1 MTTNH
6 RYLDV
11 LTVRSSNAGL
21 GSSAFT
27 SSYSSSDKSRQHNKL
42 LIEPI
47 ILPSLDHI
55 PVNEDVDDLKPCLF
69 YPNGEKN
76 RNIRREIEHT
86 VVKHHLINRNNI
98 QEIKGK
104 SFFRVEKIDQY
115 ANAKGPPIFYGRK
128 RDPKFE
134 ELLKNVR
141 HVENK
146 IHRTVDVIV

>member
-1 MTTNH
+1 MATNH

-27 SSYSSSDKSRQHNKL
+27 SSYSTDKSKLHNKL

-47 ILPSLDHI
+47 IVPSLDQI
-55 PVNEDVDDLKPCLF
+55 PIEQDSDDLKPCLF

-98 QEIKGK
+98 RETKGK
-104 SFFRVEKIDQY
+104 AFFRVEKVDQY

-128 RDPKFE
+128 RNPKFE
-134 ELLKNVR
+134 ELMKNVR
-141 HVENK
+141 NVENK
-146 IHRTVDVIV
+146 IHRTVDIVV

>member
-1 MTTNH
+1 MTMTH

-27 SSYSSSDKSRQHNKL
+27 SSYSSDKSKQHNKL

-47 ILPSLDHI
+47 ILPSLNHI
-55 PVNEDVDDLKPCLF
+55 SVDQDVDDLKPCLF
-69 YPNGEKN
+69 YPNGKKN
-76 RNIRREIEHT
+76 LNIRREIEHT

-98 QEIKGK
+98 REIKGK
-104 SFFRVEKIDQY
+104 SFFRVEKVDQY
-115 ANAKGPPIFYGRK
+115 ANAKSPPIFYGKK

-134 ELLKNVR
+134 ELMKSIR

-146 IHRTVDVIV
+146 IHRTTDVIV